1 MRNGNFFENYFESN
15 LSSLHLHQI
24 KAFLTDGKSRTPHP
38 KKQKWHIKDVIIY
51 VLTLIHLTRHHEF
64 HWRKP
69 LEQLGSNTRD
79 DCLSKLCA

>member
-24 KAFLTDGKSRTPHP
+24 KAFLTDGKSRTP
-38 KKQKWHIKDVIIY
+38 QKPYKRQIKDVMIY

-64 HWRKP
+64 HWRRR
-69 LEQLGSNTRD
+69 LEQLGSNTGD

>member
-38 KKQKWHIKDVIIY
+38 KNKN
-51 VLTLIHLTRHHEF
+51 
-64 HWRKP
+64 
-69 LEQLGSNTRD
+69 G
-79 DCLSKLCA
+79 KLKT